1 MLMASL
7 LSADKNEESEVRI
20 TLRFQKKLKVATVV
34 IMADLI
40 SLNKKRHFF
49 RLQKNKGEQSL

>member
-1 MLMASL
+1 MASL

>member
-1 MLMASL
+1 MASL
-7 LSADKNEESEVRI
+7 VSADKNEESEVRI